1 MPVVAVGAIGAVIA
15 ALLALLILYGIKALA
30 QVVGHLVPDWSFP
43 GLGNIRSHIIGAAQA
58 ALRGTAAWLDAA
70 AGAAAG
76 WVLAP
81 WHVIRVFMD
90 KVASLANST
99 YLMGSRLMHL
109 AQHVYN
115 LARAYAVAKFTEA
128 VHFAEHVYNVVRA
141 YATAKFTE
149 AVHFAEHVY
158 NVAHAEITAVLSA
171 ATHLAQHV
179 YNLAVAYAA
188 AKALTAIHFAE
199 HVYNVAHAEIAQS
212 LAAAKHYAGAIALS
226 TATAVVGIFST
237 DLGKV
242 AAAEWVKITDD
253 VAALEGVIAT
263 DLPDIGALAR
273 AIPRA
278 IPRELADVIAGG
290 LAVDALAIRYLREC
304 GIPNCKNLHGFGK
317 DLQRLFG
324 LAEGAAFL
332 GFLAYIITD
341 PDGATRETEQVAG
354 AILSDTIDGVRH
366 LIGV

>member
-1 MPVVAVGAIGAVIA
+1 
-15 ALLALLILYGIKALA
+15 
-30 QVVGHLVPDWSFP
+30 
-43 GLGNIRSHIIGAAQA
+43 
-58 ALRGTAAWLDAA
+58 
-70 AGAAAG
+70 
-76 WVLAP
+76 
-81 WHVIRVFMD
+81 MD

>member
-1 MPVVAVGAIGAVIA
+1 M
-15 ALLALLILYGIKALA
+15 
-30 QVVGHLVPDWSFP
+30 
-43 GLGNIRSHIIGAAQA
+43 
-58 ALRGTAAWLDAA
+58 
-70 AGAAAG
+70 
-76 WVLAP
+76 
-81 WHVIRVFMD
+81 
-90 KVASLANST
+90 
-99 YLMGSRLMHL
+99 
-109 AQHVYN
+109 
-115 LARAYAVAKFTEA
+115 
-128 VHFAEHVYNVVRA
+128 
-141 YATAKFTE
+141 
-149 AVHFAEHVY
+149 
-158 NVAHAEITAVLSA
+158 
-171 ATHLAQHV
+171 
-179 YNLAVAYAA
+179 
-188 AKALTAIHFAE
+188 
-199 HVYNVAHAEIAQS
+199 
-212 LAAAKHYAGAIALS
+212 
-226 TATAVVGIFST
+226 VGIFST

-263 DLPDIGALAR
+263 DLPDIAALAR

-290 LAVDALAIRYLREC
+290 LAIDALAIRYLREC

-317 DLQRLFG
+317 DLQGLFK

>member
-15 ALLALLILYGIKALA
+15 ALLALLILYGIRALA

-43 GLGNIRSHIIGAAQA
+43 GLGNIRSHIVGAAQA

-99 YLMGSRLMHL
+99 YLMGSRLLHL
-109 AQHVYN
+109 VQHVYN
-115 LARAYAVAKFTEA
+115 LARAYATAKFTEA

-141 YATAKFTE
+141 YATAKFAE

-158 NVAHAEITAVLSA
+158 NVVHAE
-171 ATHLAQHV
+171 
-179 YNLAVAYAA
+179 VA
-188 AKALTAIHFAE
+188 E
-199 HVYNVAHAEIAQS
+199 S